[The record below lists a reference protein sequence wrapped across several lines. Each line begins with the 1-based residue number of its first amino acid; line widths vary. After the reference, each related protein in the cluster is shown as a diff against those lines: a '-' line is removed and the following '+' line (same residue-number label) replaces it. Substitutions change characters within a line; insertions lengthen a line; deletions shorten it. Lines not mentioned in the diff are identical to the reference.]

1 MHSLSV
7 KNSAPTRSSTDAN
20 AISESGDFAK
30 LCNPQTY
37 IDAFNECK
45 KDTVW
50 KSSIQTFETDCIIE
64 CYKLAQEVKNKT
76 YRPNE
81 YREFDICERGKRR
94 HIKAPLVKDRV
105 MSHALC
111 SQILNPKLRPHLIY
125 DNSAAIKGRGISF
138 ARKRILTHL
147 HRYYDENK
155 TNKGYI
161 LQTDFSKFFD
171 SIDHAL
177 LLQNLYKYITDAEVQ
192 RLIRLI
198 IDSFKTDKG
207 LGIGSELSQTAGV
220 FYPTPIDQY
229 CKTVRGCKYYA
240 RYMDD
245 IYIIHQDREFLKSVF
260 AGMQKIAS
268 ELKLEFNPNKCHIN
282 RIDKQFTYL
291 KSIYKLKD
299 TGAVFWRPVKT
310 CIRRERRKLRHLQNK
325 LKDKRLTKQ
334 DIQTAYKSWR
344 GNIVKQFP
352 KISRSI
358 TCKFDALYKSL
369 YGDFI

>member
-1 MHSLSV
+1 MHSLNV
-7 KNSAPTRSSTDAN
+7 KNSAPTYSPTGAN
-20 AISESGDFAK
+20 TISESGDFAK

-37 IDAFNECK
+37 IDAFYECK
-45 KDTVW
+45 KDTSW
-50 KSSIQTFETDCIIE
+50 KSSIQTFETNCLIE
-64 CYKLAQEVKNKT
+64 CFNLAQEVKNRT
-76 YRPNE
+76 YKPSE
-81 YREFDICERGKRR
+81 YREFDICERGKKR

-105 MSHALC
+105 LSHALC
-111 SQILNPKLRPHLIY
+111 AQVLNPTLRPHLIY
-125 DNSAAIKGRGISF
+125 DNSAALEQRGITF

-147 HRYYDENK
+147 HDYYNKNK

-177 LLQNLYKYITDAEVQ
+177 LLQHLYKYIKDPDVQ
-192 RLIRLI
+192 RLIKLI
-198 IDSFKTDKG
+198 IDSFQNNKG

-245 IYIIHQDREFLKSVF
+245 IYIIHHDKEFLKSVF
-260 AGMQKIAS
+260 VGMQKIAS
-268 ELKLEFNPNKCHIN
+268 DLKLEFNPNKCHIN

-299 TGAVFWRPVKT
+299 TGAVFWRPVKA
-310 CIRRERRKLRHLQNK
+310 CMKRERQKLKHLKNK
-325 LKDKRLTKQ
+325 LDANKITKQ
-334 DIQTAYKSWR
+334 DIETAYKSWR

-369 YGDFI
+369 YEDFK